1 MGGRSSAVGSLSA
14 RAGAV
19 IAALL
24 AVTALV
30 ATTGTAGAAPGPT
43 ISQVRH
49 RLDELRSQQDR
60 AIQLYDQAVQSL
72 AGARRRLVLAQRAV
86 GRAHRQLA
94 AVHAQIA
101 QIAAV
106 GYETSYFDMTAF
118 GALLTNP
125 DPQAALSEVPLLQ
138 HLSSDQAAELGRVIA
153 TARHYT
159 AARQAARRTQ
169 AAVTA
174 LAQQRLKQQKAVA
187 ATIATQKALLGRL
200 TARQRAALRRQ
211 AARSAGGTTTA
222 AYTGP
227 TTTQADK
234 AVAFAY
240 AQLGKPYVWGATG
253 PASYDCSGLVQ
264 AAWASAGVA
273 IPRTT
278 YEQWAAL
285 PHVPMSAIQ
294 PGDLIFFDAIGHVA
308 IYVGGNMI
316 IDAPQPGEFVEN
328 ISLSSPWYA
337 TTLDGAARP

>member
-1 MGGRSSAVGSLSA
+1 VAARSSAIRSLFA
-14 RAGAV
+14 RAAAV

-30 ATTGTAGAAPGPT
+30 ATAGAAGAAPGPT

-49 RLDELRSQQDR
+49 RLAELRSQQDQ
-60 AIQLYDQAVQSL
+60 AIQLYDQAIQSL
-72 AGARRRLVLAQRAV
+72 AGARRHLVLAQREV
-86 GRAHRQLA
+86 SKAHAQWA
-94 AVHAQIA
+94 AVRTQIA

-106 GYETSYFDMTAF
+106 AYENSYLHLTAF
-118 GALLTNP
+118 GAMLTNP
-125 DPQAALSEVPLLQ
+125 DPQAALSEAPLLQ
-138 HLSSDQAAELGRVIA
+138 HLSGDQAVELSRVIA

-159 AARQAARRTQ
+159 AAQQTARRTK
-169 AAVTA
+169 AAITA
-174 LAQQRLKQQKAVA
+174 LAQQRLTRQKAVA
-187 ATIATQKALLGRL
+187 ATMATQKALLARL
-200 TARQRAALRRQ
+200 TAQQRAALRRQ
-211 AARSAGGTTTA
+211 AARSAAATTTA

-278 YEQWAAL
+278 FEQWPAL

-294 PGDLIFFDAIGHVA
+294 PGDLIFFDGIGHVA
-308 IYVGGNMI
+308 IYVGNNMI
-316 IDAPQPGEFVEN
+316 IDAPQPGQFVEKV
-328 ISLSSPWYA
+328 SLSSPWYA
-337 TTLDGAARP
+337 ATLDGAARP